1 MNEYETIFITGDNL
15 TNEQRKCVLDKILTC
30 INENGKIDSIE
41 EMGLKKLAY
50 TIKKFD
56 AGYYYLINFKCN
68 PDLIREL
75 EHLYR
80 ITEDIIKFITVRID

>member
-15 TNEQRKCVLDKILTC
+15 TNEQRKCVLDKVLTC

-50 TIKKFD
+50 TIKKSLSLLTPYFV
-56 AGYYYLINFKCN
+56 I
-68 PDLIREL
+68 IS
-75 EHLYR
+75 
-80 ITEDIIKFITVRID
+80 ITWILLVVGWYITGLPIGVGVYPTL